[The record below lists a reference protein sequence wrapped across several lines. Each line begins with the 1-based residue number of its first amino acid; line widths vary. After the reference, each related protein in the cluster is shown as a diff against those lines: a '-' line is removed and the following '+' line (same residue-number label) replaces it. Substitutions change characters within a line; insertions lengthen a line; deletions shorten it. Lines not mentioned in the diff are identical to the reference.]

1 MSDRFLGLEKWLM
14 GNTTDNSKDNE
25 LILVVEDEGIIA
37 LDIQSRLMRLG
48 YNVPEIAVSGE
59 AAVALARKLQPDLVL
74 MDITL
79 SGAMDGVEAA
89 AKIKE
94 LWDTPIVFLTANADD
109 ATFERAKNIAPHGY
123 VLKPFE
129 ERELHIAID
138 VALYKSKVEKKLN
151 DYRESLESI
160 LNERE
165 MLIVDLRQSLKQV
178 KILSGLLPICA
189 SCKKIRDD
197 KGYWNRLESYL
208 SEHSNVEFSHSV
220 CPDCVE
226 KLYPE
231 LHLMK
236 KNHEK

>member
-1 MSDRFLGLEKWLM
+1 MHGRFLGLEKWLM
-14 GNTTDNSKDNE
+14 NNSEDNSRDNE

-37 LDIQSRLMRLG
+37 LDIQSRLLRLG
-48 YNVPEIAVSGE
+48 YNVPEIAISGE
-59 AAVALARKLQPDLVL
+59 AAVELTRKLQPDLVL

-109 ATFERAKNIAPHGY
+109 ATFERAKSIAPHGY

-151 DYRESLESI
+151 DYRERLESI
-160 LNERE
+160 LSERE
-165 MLIVDLRQSLKQV
+165 ELIADLRRSLKQV

-220 CPDCVE
+220 CPECVE

>member
-1 MSDRFLGLEKWLM
+1 M